1 MRRILFALLLLISA
15 EAYSQRVTTAA
26 TPATLGGTET
36 ISGNKRY
43 VARMDST
50 TSSATPTINTDNVD
64 IYKITALT
72 TNITSMTTNLS
83 GTPRHGQLLVIEI
96 TGTATRTITWGSAF
110 VSTTVPLPTTT
121 VSTATLT
128 VTLRYVTGS
137 SYGNFKWTCVSS
149 Y

>member
-1 MRRILFALLLLISA
+1 MKRIIFALLLLISV
-15 EAYSQRVTTAA
+15 ESFSQRVTTAA
-26 TPATLGGTET
+26 TNATLGGTET
-36 ISGNKRY
+36 ISQKRY
-43 VARMDST
+43 VARQDST

-72 TNITSMTTNLS
+72 TNITSMTTNLT
-83 GTPRHGQLLVIEI
+83 GTPRHGDLLVIEI

-121 VSTATLT
+121 VGTATLT
-128 VTLRYVTGS
+128 TTLRYVTGS